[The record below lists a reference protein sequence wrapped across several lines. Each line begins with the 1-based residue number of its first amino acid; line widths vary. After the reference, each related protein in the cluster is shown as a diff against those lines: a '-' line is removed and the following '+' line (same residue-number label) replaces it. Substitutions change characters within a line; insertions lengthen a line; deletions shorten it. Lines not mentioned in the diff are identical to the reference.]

1 MSLKVYDTLR
11 ARKEV
16 FEPVSPGKVG
26 IYFCGM
32 TVQDRPHIGH
42 MLAFVAGDMI
52 RRHLVFKGFAVT
64 YVQNFTDI
72 DDKIIAR
79 ANEEGVGYRVVADR
93 NIAEYF
99 RYADELNILR
109 ADRYPLATEHIADI
123 ISLIRRLEE
132 KGFAYRVGGDVYFRV
147 RAFPAYGKLSKR
159 NIDELQS
166 GARIEVGIE
175 KEDPLDFALWKAA
188 KEGEPAWESP
198 WGMGR
203 PGWHIECSAM
213 SMKYLG
219 ETIDMH
225 GGGQDLIF
233 PHHENEIAQSEAA
246 TGKQFIRYWMHN
258 GLLNLRGEKMSKSTG
273 HFFAIE
279 DINREFSGEV
289 IRFYLLSTHFRS
301 GTEFSRER
309 LKEAEAGLERI
320 RNVARFIDERLS
332 AVGSPPAGAS
342 ERGARGVPDRPRT
355 KEVEALETLIERV
368 TSDFIEAMD
377 DDFNSAEAIGHI
389 FRLVREVNR
398 LRAEEG
404 GALIED
410 ARPFDKLRASF
421 EIFDRILGLFKGGLP
436 KAAAAHPPEVERIVR
451 ERERARAEK
460 NWKEADALR
469 RRIAE
474 LGFLVE
480 DRPEGPFIKP
490 AK

>member
-1 MSLKVYDTLR
+1 MALKVYDTLR
-11 ARKEV
+11 ARKEA
-16 FEPVSPGKVG
+16 FEPVKAGAVG

-52 RRHLVFKGFAVT
+52 RRHLIFRGYQVT
-64 YVQNFTDI
+64 YIQNFTDI

-79 ANEEGVGYRVVADR
+79 ANEEGVGYRAIADR

-99 RYADELNILR
+99 KYADELNIMR

-123 ISLIRRLEE
+123 IALIGRLEE

-147 RAFPAYGKLSKR
+147 RAFAAYGKLSKR

-166 GARIEVGIE
+166 GARVEVGIE
-175 KEDPLDFALWKAA
+175 KEDPLDFALWKGA

-198 WGMGR
+198 WGTGR
-203 PGWHIECSAM
+203 PGWHIECSVM

-246 TGKQFIRYWMHN
+246 TGRPFIHYWMHN

-279 DINREFSGEV
+279 DINREFTGEV

-309 LKEAEAGLERI
+309 LREAEAGLERI
-320 RNVARFIDERLS
+320 RNVCRYVDERITT
-332 AVGSPPAGAS
+332 V
-342 ERGARGVPDRPRT
+342 RGAAVQPRAKAADT
-355 KEVEALETLIERV
+355 LEKLV
-368 TSDFIEAMD
+368 DDVQNDFLEAMD

-398 LRAEEG
+398 VRAEDE
-404 GALIED
+404 GALLQD
-410 ARPFDKLRASF
+410 AGVFEKLREAF
-421 EIFDRILGLFKGGLP
+421 ETFDRILGLFKGGLP
-436 KAAAAHPPEVERIVR
+436 KATVALPREVEELIG
-451 ERERARAEK
+451 ERERARKEK
-460 NWKEADALR
+460 KWGAADTLR
-469 RRIAE
+469 KKIAD
-474 LGFLVE
+474 LGFIIE

>member
-1 MSLKVYDTLR
+1 MALKVYDTLR
-11 ARKEV
+11 ARKEA
-16 FEPVSPGKVG
+16 FEPVKAGTVG

-52 RRHLVFKGFAVT
+52 RRHLIFRGYQVT
-64 YVQNFTDI
+64 YIQNFTDI

-79 ANEEGVGYRVVADR
+79 ANEEGVGYRAIADR

-99 RYADELNILR
+99 KYADELNIMR

-123 ISLIRRLEE
+123 IALIGRLEE

-147 RAFPAYGKLSKR
+147 RAFAAYGKLSKR

-166 GARIEVGIE
+166 GARVEVGIE
-175 KEDPLDFALWKAA
+175 KEDPLDFALWKGA

-198 WGMGR
+198 WGTGR
-203 PGWHIECSAM
+203 PGWHIECSVM

-246 TGKQFIRYWMHN
+246 TGRPFIHYWMHN

-279 DINREFSGEV
+279 DINREFTGDV

-301 GTEFSRER
+301 GAEFSRER
-309 LKEAEAGLERI
+309 LREAEAGLERI
-320 RNVARFIDERLS
+320 RNVCRFIDERLTT
-332 AVGSPPAGAS
+332 V
-342 ERGARGVPDRPRT
+342 RGAAAQPRA
-355 KEVEALETLIERV
+355 KAADMLLKLVDDV
-368 TSDFIEAMD
+368 QNDFLEAMD

-398 LRAEEG
+398 VRAEDEG
-404 GALIED
+404 
-410 ARPFDKLRASF
+410 ASLQDVGVF
-421 EIFDRILGLFKGGLP
+421 EKMREAFETFDRILGLFKGGLP
-436 KAAAAHPPEVERIVR
+436 KAAFALPREVEELVG
-451 ERERARAEK
+451 ERERARKEK
-460 NWKEADALR
+460 NWAAADTLR
-469 RRIAE
+469 KKIAA
-474 LGFLVE
+474 LGFIIE